1 MGGVAKMEPAPMM
14 FPNRFKGQ
22 TAVVTGGASGIGKA
36 IARRLAAEGGNVI
49 LCERNPDKLER
60 ARVELERE
68 GLRVTT
74 VECDVS
80 EEASVTAALDRIL
93 DDAKR
98 LDVVV
103 HSAGV
108 VGPTHV
114 NAVEYPTAEF
124 DRVCA
129 INLRGSFLVAKHA
142 ITRMLTNRHGRLL
155 LLASMAGKEG
165 NSGMIGYS
173 ASKAGV
179 FGLVKALGKEY
190 AESGITINGLAPALI
205 HTPLVDGM
213 KSEQIS
219 YMSAK
224 IPMKRMGTV
233 EEVAALACWIV
244 SPEATFNTGFIF
256 DLSGGRATY

>member
-1 MGGVAKMEPAPMM
+1 MGLVVITNPAPLL
-14 FPNRFKGQ
+14 FSGRFKGQ
-22 TAVVTGGASGIGKA
+22 TAVVTGGASGIGRA
-36 IARRLAAEGGNVI
+36 IARRLATEGGNVHV
-49 LCERNPDKLER
+49 CERNPDKLQR
-60 ARVELERE
+60 ARAEFSQE

-74 VECDVS
+74 VACDVS
-80 EEASVTAALDRIL
+80 EEAAVTAAFDRIL
-93 DDAKR
+93 SDTSR

-103 HSAGV
+103 HSAGI

-114 NAVEYPTAEF
+114 NAVEYPTVEF
-124 DRVCA
+124 DRVCT
-129 INLRGSFLVAKHA
+129 INLHGAFLVAKHA
-142 ITRMLTNRHGRLL
+142 IARMPSSRYGRLL

-165 NSGMIGYS
+165 NPGMIGYS

-179 FGLVKALGKEY
+179 SGLVKALGKEY

-213 KSEQIS
+213 QPEQIA
-219 YMSAK
+219 YMATK

-244 SPEATFNTGFIF
+244 SPEATFNTGFVF

>member
-1 MGGVAKMEPAPMM
+1 MGLVAITNPTTIL
-14 FPNRFKGQ
+14 FTDRFKDQ
-22 TAVVTGGASGIGKA
+22 TAVVTGGASGIGRA
-36 IARRLAAEGGNVI
+36 IARRLAIEGGNVHV
-49 LCERNPDKLER
+49 CERSPDKLQR
-60 ARVELERE
+60 ARADFGRE

-74 VECDVS
+74 VACDIS
-80 EEASVTAALDRIL
+80 EEASVTAAFDRIL
-93 DDAKR
+93 SDTNR

-103 HSAGV
+103 HSAGI
-108 VGPTHV
+108 VGPTHI

-124 DRVCA
+124 DRVCT
-129 INLRGSFLVAKHA
+129 INLHGSFLVAKHA
-142 ITRMLTNRHGRLL
+142 IARMLANRCGRLL

-165 NSGMIGYS
+165 NPGMIGYS

-213 KSEQIS
+213 QPGQIA
-219 YMSAK
+219 YMAAR

-244 SPEATFNTGFIF
+244 SPEATFNTGFVF